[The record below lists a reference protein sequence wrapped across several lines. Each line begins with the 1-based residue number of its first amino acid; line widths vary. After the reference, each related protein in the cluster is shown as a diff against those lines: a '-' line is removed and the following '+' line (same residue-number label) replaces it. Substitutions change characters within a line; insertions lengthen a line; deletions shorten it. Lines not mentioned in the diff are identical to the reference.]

1 MCIAGFQRHL
11 AEMLPSNTQ
20 THQLTNTVESMLKKK
35 VVIINIYLYIAINC
49 EVVFSD
55 VSTSLCGAC
64 AVTEARTLL
73 QNLLLL

>member
-20 THQLTNTVESMLKKK
+20 THQLTNTVESMLKK

-55 VSTSLCGAC
+55 VSTSLCGAY
-64 AVTEARTLL
+64 AVTEAKTLL